1 MSSVASDQ
9 PPPPPPAIRST
20 ALAPDAL
27 RSRVASM
34 VAEHGP
40 TRAARRL
47 GVGRE
52 VCVRVVAGLPIR
64 RGSLAL
70 LANALDPAGG
80 ASQ

>member
-1 MSSVASDQ
+1 MSSINDQ
-9 PPPPPPAIRST
+9 PPPPAPVVRST
-20 ALAPDAL
+20 AIAPDAL

-70 LANALDPAGG
+70 LAIALDPMGNA
-80 ASQ
+80 AP